1 MTALSTTLALPDLA
15 RRTAVPS
22 RVRLYALE
30 TWYEFL
36 KTMRQPH
43 FIGGVIGVPVL
54 FYLLF
59 GLSLGRGANGPKASE
74 YLLAT
79 YAVFGTVSG
88 ALFAFGV
95 GVATERAS
103 GWMLLKQAAPLPA
116 PAYLAAKVLTSML
129 FGGVIVLLLALMG
142 ITVAGVRF
150 PLSAWAGLLGSVMLG
165 SIPFCLFGLALGY
178 LLPPAGAPAVVNLI
192 NLPLAF
198 AGGLWLPHELLPKP
212 LQAIALFVPQHHL
225 GRLALSS
232 VGLVPDAAA
241 PHIAA
246 LAIAAVIGFACAALA
261 YRRSGR

>member
-1 MTALSTTLALPDLA
+1 MTVLSSTLALPDLD

-22 RVRLYALE
+22 QLRLYTLE

-36 KTMRQPH
+36 KTLRQPH
-43 FIGGVIGVPVL
+43 FIGGVVGVPVL

-59 GLSLGRGANGPKASE
+59 GLSLGRGASGPKAAE

-95 GVATERAS
+95 GVSTERAS

-116 PAYLAAKVLTSML
+116 PAYLASKVLTSML
-129 FGGVIVLLLALMG
+129 FGGVIVALLALLG
-142 ITVAGVRF
+142 TTAGGVRF
-150 PLSAWAGLLGSVMLG
+150 SAAAWAGLLGSVMLG

-178 LLPPAGAPAVVNLI
+178 LLPPSGAPAVVNLL

-198 AGGLWLPHELLPKP
+198 AGGLWLPHEMLPAPIK
-212 LQAIALFVPQHHL
+212 AIAVFVPQHHL
-225 GRLALSS
+225 GRLALGSIGM
-232 VGLVPDAAA
+232 VADAPA
-241 PHIAA
+241 PHIAG
-246 LAIAAVIGFACAALA
+246 LAIAAVVGFACAAMA
-261 YRRSGR
+261 YRRASR

>member
-15 RRTAVPS
+15 SRTAVP
-22 RVRLYALE
+22 RQIRLYALE

-36 KTMRQPH
+36 KTLRQPH
-43 FIGGVIGVPVL
+43 FIGGVVGVPVL

-59 GLSLGRGANGPKASE
+59 GLSLGRGGNGPKAAE
-74 YLLAT
+74 YLLAS

-116 PAYLAAKVLTSML
+116 TAYLTAKILTCML
-129 FGGVIVLLLALMG
+129 FGAVIVALLALMG

-150 PLSAWAGLLGSVMLG
+150 PVSAWAGLLGSVMLG
-165 SIPFCLFGLALGY
+165 CIPFCLFGLALGY
-178 LLPPAGAPAVVNLI
+178 VLPPAGAPAVVNLL

-198 AGGLWLPHELLPKP
+198 AGGLWLPHELLPAPMK
-212 LQAIALFVPQHHL
+212 AIAPLVPQHHL
-225 GRLALSS
+225 GRLALAS

-246 LAIAAVIGFACAALA
+246 LAIAAALGFACAALA
-261 YRRSGR
+261 YRRGGR